1 MLQSKWEELLKNEQY
16 EPVHTSLAAGLENM
30 AKWYRKASDTSIYFI
45 LYGENF
51 APLIHPQLMLINS
64 CSS

>member
-1 MLQSKWEELLKNEQY
+1 MLQGKWEELLENERY
-16 EPVHTSLAAGLENM
+16 GPVHDALVAGLENM

-45 LYGENF
+45 SHGEDL
-51 APLIHPQLMLINS
+51 APLICPQLTLINS